1 MSNPRHKAIL
11 RLIAEH
17 EIGTQE
23 MLREMLNADGYD
35 VTQATISRDIH
46 QLKLRKVRGRNGSKY
61 ARATVSDAPSKL
73 LEDVVCKVDFAMNTV
88 VLQCHSG
95 TAQAAAAVLDGM
107 NLPDVVG
114 SIAGDD
120 TIFLL
125 ARSEDTARSLVQ
137 TLQEQIFG

>member
-1 MSNPRHKAIL
+1 MANARHKAIL
-11 RLIAEH
+11 RLIVEQ

-23 MLREMLNADGYD
+23 MLREMLNAEGFD

-46 QLKLRKVRGRNGSKY
+46 QLKLRKVRGRNGAKY
-61 ARATVSDAPSKL
+61 ARASVSDAPSKL

-88 VLQCHSG
+88 VLRCHSG

-125 ARSEDTARSLVQ
+125 TRSEEQAQSLVRN
-137 TLQEQIFG
+137 LQDQILG